1 MKQLVTMATIGLLA
15 LSSCQSNEKSAQLQQ
30 QQQLHD
36 ATKEELVQAVAERD
50 ELLEL
55 LGDITTD
62 VQEVKRLENILSASN
77 GMSETPDRRQQIQSD
92 INAIQ
97 QALQQRRERLAEL
110 EAKLEKSSTSNEKL
124 RATIASLRKQI
135 DEQSVQITSL
145 TNNLAEAKTQVT
157 KLSTVNDSLATTVT
171 SVSNELEQS
180 QAQNEDMTNAMNT
193 VY

>member
-15 LSSCQSNEKSAQLQQ
+15 LSSCQSNEKSAQLQQQQ

-77 GMSETPDRRQQIQSD
+77 GM
-92 INAIQ
+92 
-97 QALQQRRERLAEL
+97 
-110 EAKLEKSSTSNEKL
+110 
-124 RATIASLRKQI
+124 
-135 DEQSVQITSL
+135 
-145 TNNLAEAKTQVT
+145 
-157 KLSTVNDSLATTVT
+157 
-171 SVSNELEQS
+171 
-180 QAQNEDMTNAMNT
+180 
-193 VY
+193 

>member
-77 GMSETPDRRQQIQSD
+77 GMSETPEIG
-92 INAIQ
+92 
-97 QALQQRRERLAEL
+97 
-110 EAKLEKSSTSNEKL
+110 
-124 RATIASLRKQI
+124 RAH
-135 DEQSVQITSL
+135 V
-145 TNNLAEAKTQVT
+145 
-157 KLSTVNDSLATTVT
+157 
-171 SVSNELEQS
+171 
-180 QAQNEDMTNAMNT
+180 
-193 VY
+193 